1 MPSTKNNLSVS
12 QLRVGIF
19 VAVGLVVLAFMILN
33 SSGDFNP
40 FKKKLTLKASF
51 ASADGLREGADV
63 QLAGLK
69 IGKVSAVKLLPPDS
83 PEDAKIEA
91 TMAVDAVLEG
101 RPITERIRTD
111 SQAQLVATNVLGN
124 DKMINIT
131 TGTIKGNPVS
141 EGYVME
147 SRDALSINQLT
158 ATGNALLQQMNKL
171 AGPAN
176 EILNKAN
183 QGEGTLGGFINDPSI
198 YNNLDSTLAETK
210 KFMEKLQV
218 TIDSVNK
225 SEGSAGKFLNDK
237 DLYDNLNLTVKHLEE
252 ISKDIREGRGSAGKF
267 LADEKFYT
275 ETKDAIAQMRLAAE
289 KLNGVA
295 DDLKVVTGNLK
306 VGKGSAGKLL
316 TDEKLYDNAVTAIE
330 RFNSTAAK
338 VDAILG
344 DARNGKGTL
353 GKLITDETLY
363 NNINQTASNIN
374 QLSSESTKLI
384 YDFRQNPKK
393 YLRIK
398 VSLF

>member
-1 MPSTKNNLSVS
+1 MATSKKNPSVS

-19 VAVGLVVLAFMILN
+19 VTVGLVVLAFMILN
-33 SSGDFNP
+33 SSGDINP
-40 FKKKLTLKASF
+40 FKSRLTLKARF
-51 ASADGLREGADV
+51 ASADGLRVGADV

-69 IGKVSAVKLLPPDS
+69 IGTVTAVTLLPPDS
-83 PEDAKIEA
+83 PEDAKVEA
-91 TMAVDAVLEG
+91 TMAVDAMLEG
-101 RPITERIRTD
+101 RSITERIRTD
-111 SQAQLVATNVLGN
+111 SMAQLVATNVLGN

-131 TGTIKGNPVS
+131 TGTIKGDAVS

-198 YNNLDSTLAETK
+198 YNNLDATIAEAK
-210 KFMEKLQV
+210 VLMEKLQV
-218 TIDSVNK
+218 TLDHVNK
-225 SEGSAGKFLNDK
+225 GDGSAGKFLTDK
-237 DLYDNLNLTVKHLEE
+237 NLYDNLDATVKHLEE
-252 ISKDIREGRGSAGKF
+252 ISRDIREGRGSAGKF
-267 LADEKFYT
+267 LTDEKFYS
-275 ETKDAIAQMRLAAE
+275 ETKSAISEMKTAAE
-289 KLNGVA
+289 KLNGIA
-295 DDLKVVTGNLK
+295 EDLKVVTGNLRF
-306 VGKGSAGKLL
+306 GKGSAGKLL

-338 VDAILG
+338 VDSILG

-363 NNINQTASNIN
+363 NNINQASSNIN

>member
-1 MPSTKNNLSVS
+1 MASTKKNLTVS

-33 SSGDFNP
+33 SSGDINP
-40 FKKKLTLKASF
+40 FKRKLTLKARF

-69 IGKVSAVKLLPPDS
+69 IGTVTAVTLLPPDS

-91 TMAVDAVLEG
+91 TMAVDATLEG
-101 RPITERIRTD
+101 RSITERIRTD

-131 TGTIKGNPVS
+131 TGSIKGDAVS

-147 SRDALSINQLT
+147 SKDALSINQLT
-158 ATGNALLQQMNKL
+158 ATGNALLQQINKL

-198 YNNLDSTLAETK
+198 YNNLDATIAEAK
-210 KFMEKLQV
+210 VMMQKLQI
-218 TIDSVNK
+218 TMDHINK
-225 SEGSAGKFLNDK
+225 GDGSAGKFLTDK
-237 DLYDNLNLTVKHLEE
+237 NLYDNLDLTIKHLEE

-267 LADEKFYT
+267 ISDDKFYN
-275 ETKDAIAQMRLAAE
+275 ETKAAIAEMKTAAE
-289 KLNGVA
+289 KLNSVA
-295 DDLKVVTGNLK
+295 DDIKVVTGNLR

-316 TDEKLYDNAVTAIE
+316 TDDKLYDNAVTAID

-344 DARNGKGTL
+344 DARAGKGTL

-363 NNINQTASNIN
+363 NNINQTTSNIN
-374 QLSSESTKLI
+374 QLSSEGTKLV